1 MHTVFLAL
9 GANVGNKKENIAKAI
24 ELLSQKVR
32 IVKKAP
38 IYETKPWGYTEQENF
53 LNTVIMAETDV
64 SPEELLAFVKQIE
77 EKVGRQKRFQNGP
90 REIDIDILFYDDLV
104 LNTPNLTIPHALL
117 HVRDF
122 VLQPLADIAPDF
134 VHPILHKTVQQLLER
149 VPEVEKVIIKKAD

>member
-9 GANVGNKKENIAKAI
+9 GANVGNKKENMAKAI
-24 ELLSQKVR
+24 ELLSQKVH

-90 REIDIDILFYDDLV
+90 REIDIDILFYDDLI